1 MSSFISRGTQIAV
14 AALAALTLTGP
25 AMAAQA
31 SSLQELLQQV
41 RSARGQASAENQE
54 RIARFQRDRNNQRTL
69 LAQAQAELRA
79 QEARSERLK
88 TTFDANEQELTE
100 LQETLRNNQGNLGEL
115 FGVVRQMAGDIK
127 TVMDNSLVSAQIA
140 DRTALVSRLA
150 QSRELP
156 NLTELEGLWLSF
168 LEEMTE
174 SGRVVRFDAE
184 VVRPDGTTYST
195 PVVRVGVFN
204 AVYENNFLNF
214 IPETDSLQ
222 ELPRQPQGRFRSA
235 AEDLYGAT
243 SGYTAMAVDPSS
255 GQLLGLL
262 IQKPSTWERV
272 QQGKTVGY
280 VILFLGAIGLL
291 LALFRFIYLTG
302 AGAKIRAQRKNPDS
316 PDAGNALGR
325 ILAVYHENKDDDVE
339 TLELKLDEA
348 ILQETPRLETMLGY
362 IKLLA
367 AVAPLLGLLG
377 TVTGMIETFQSITL
391 FGTGDPKLMAGGIS
405 QALVT
410 TVLGLVVSIPMV
422 LLHTLLASMAKS
434 LVEILE
440 EQSAGIIATQAE
452 RG

>member
-1 MSSFISRGTQIAV
+1 MSNFTKY
-14 AALAALTLTGP
+14 ALAAFAALTMTTP
-25 AMAAQA
+25 AMGAQA
-31 SSLQELLQQV
+31 TSLQDLLQQV
-41 RSARGQASAENQE
+41 RTARGQSSAENQQ
-54 RIARFQRDRNNQRTL
+54 RLARFQADRNNQRAL
-69 LAQAQAELRA
+69 LTQAQAELA
-79 QEARSERLK
+79 NEEARSTRLK
-88 TTFDANEQELTE
+88 TTFDANEQQLTE

-127 TVMDNSLVSAQIA
+127 AVMDNSLVSAQIG

-156 NLTELEGLWLSF
+156 NLEELEGLWMAF

-184 VVRPDGTTYST
+184 IVRPDGTVFNS

-204 AVYENNFLNF
+204 AVYEDNFLNF
-214 IPETDSLQ
+214 VPETDSLQ
-222 ELPRQPQGRFRSA
+222 ELPRQPQDRFRGA
-235 AEDLYGAT
+235 ASDLFNAT
-243 SGYTAMAVDPSS
+243 SGYTAMAVDPSR

-262 IQKPSTWERV
+262 IQKPSLWERI

-291 LALFRFIYLTG
+291 IALFRFIYLVG
-302 AGAKIRAQRKNPDS
+302 AGAKIRAQRKDPAHPDS
-316 PDAGNALGR
+316 HNALGR
-325 ILAVYHENKDDDVE
+325 ILTVYQDNKDDDVE

-362 IKLLA
+362 VKLLA

-422 LLHTLLASMAKS
+422 LLHTLLSSMAKS

>member
-1 MSSFISRGTQIAV
+1 MSKFTKIAL
-14 AALAALTLTGP
+14 AAAAALTLTGP
-25 AMAAQA
+25 TMAAEA

-41 RSARGQASAENQE
+41 RTARGQASAENQE
-54 RIARFQRDRNNQRTL
+54 RIARFQRDRNNQRAL
-69 LAQAQAELRA
+69 LQQARDELAA
-79 QEARSERLK
+79 QEARSVRLK
-88 TTFDANEQELTE
+88 NTFDANEQELTE

-127 TVMDNSLVSAQIA
+127 TVMDNSLVSAQID

-156 NLTELEGLWLSF
+156 NLQELEGLWLSF
-168 LEEMTE
+168 LEEMVE

-184 VVRPDGTTYST
+184 IVRPDGTTFTT

-204 AVYENNFLNF
+204 AVYEDSFLNF

-222 ELPRQPQGRFRSA
+222 ELPRQPQDRFRSA
-235 AEDLYGAT
+235 AGDLTAAT
-243 SGYTAMAVDPSS
+243 SGYVAMAVDPSR

-262 IQKPSTWERV
+262 IQKPSLMERV

-280 VILFLGAIGLL
+280 VILFLGGVGLL
-291 LALFRFIYLTG
+291 LSLFRFIYLVG
-302 AGAKIRAQRKNPDS
+302 AGAKIRAQRKNAGN
-316 PDAGNALGR
+316 PDASNALGR
-325 ILAVYHENKDDDVE
+325 ILSVYKENREDDVE

-405 QALVT
+405 QALMT

-422 LLHTLLASMAKS
+422 LLHTLLSSMAKS
-434 LVEILE
+434 LIEILE
-440 EQSAGIIATQAE
+440 EQSAGIIAKQAE